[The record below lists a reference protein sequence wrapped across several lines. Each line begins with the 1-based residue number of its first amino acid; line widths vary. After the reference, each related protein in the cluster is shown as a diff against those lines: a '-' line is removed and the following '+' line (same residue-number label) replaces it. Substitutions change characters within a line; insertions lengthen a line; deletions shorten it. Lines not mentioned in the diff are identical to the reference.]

1 MNPWNTYTDWDEFA
15 RTCLANSERWFPHL
29 HDDAFG
35 LVVHMTLGLAG
46 EAGELVEAAGSP
58 FADADAMA
66 LEVADVVTYACDIAA
81 ALGCTIRPNLAPLAG
96 LPSTDAIVAA
106 AGKIANIVKKAN
118 RDTAG
123 PMTYLRDHQHEIGEL
138 VGCIITEAEFMA
150 YDGVR
155 CRFSLGQGRRSFSL
169 AAALDK
175 KIAICE
181 ERWG

>member
-15 RTCLANSERWFPHL
+15 RTCLANI
-29 HDDAFG
+29 
-35 LVVHMTLGLAG
+35 VHMTLGLAG

-58 FADADAMA
+58 FGDADVMA

-81 ALGCTIRPNLAPLAG
+81 ALGCTIRPDLAPLAG

-106 AGKIANIVKKAN
+106 AGKIANIV
-118 RDTAG
+118 
-123 PMTYLRDHQHEIGEL
+123 
-138 VGCIITEAEFMA
+138 
-150 YDGVR
+150 
-155 CRFSLGQGRRSFSL
+155 SL